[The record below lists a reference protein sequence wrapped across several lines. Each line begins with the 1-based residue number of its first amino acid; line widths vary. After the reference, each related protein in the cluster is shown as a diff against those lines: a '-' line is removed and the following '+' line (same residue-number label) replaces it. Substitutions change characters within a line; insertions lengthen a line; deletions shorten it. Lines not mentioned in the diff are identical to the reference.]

1 MGTVFALCL
10 RRPFCFV
17 LMFGQA
23 ACSINLDE
31 RRKTH
36 LAITREQKEEIL
48 KGYVESLNKAQGM
61 ILTEYRGMAMSNLN
75 AIRNALRPIKG
86 SFTITKNTLFKIALR
101 ETGFA
106 VPEDLL
112 VGPVAVAIAYG
123 DLSGLTKAI
132 LARAKEDDKLILK
145 GAIMGTT
152 VFRADQLEAL
162 STLPTLDQARATLVG
177 TLQQPASRIV
187 GLLSQPGQ
195 GFAAILKAY
204 TDKQEQGEA
213 A

>member
-1 MGTVFALCL
+1 
-10 RRPFCFV
+10 
-17 LMFGQA
+17 
-23 ACSINLDE
+23 
-31 RRKTH
+31 
-36 LAITREQKEEIL
+36 LATTRTQKEEML
-48 KGYVESLNKAQGM
+48 KGYIESLNKAQGM

-86 SFTITKNTLFKIALR
+86 SFTITKNTLFKLALR
-101 ETGFA
+101 EAGFA

-112 VGPVAVAIAYG
+112 VGPVAIAIAYG
-123 DLSGLTKAI
+123 DLSGLTKVI

-162 STLPTLDQARATLVG
+162 STLPTLDQARATLIG
-177 TLQQPASRIV
+177 TLQQPASRLV

-195 GFAAILKAY
+195 GIAAVLKSY
-204 TDKQEQGEA
+204 TDKQGEA